1 MPPVDMPTELHIG
14 TRNAFR
20 QGQQYVYRWQPTLS
34 IFMCDQTTADG
45 LEGEIL
51 VIVIEDSATGQ
62 WYVAVE
68 GSLTTDAFVGRRA
81 AFRSQE
87 EFWSAGWHD
96 WQVNRNNDGGE
107 PDWDTR
113 DHSQLSAETRVPPA
127 TVTVA
132 VGLQQLALTG

>member
-14 TRNAFR
+14 TRSAFM

-34 IFMCDQTTADG
+34 IFMCEQTTADG
-45 LEGEIL
+45 LEGEVL

-107 PDWDTR
+107 PDWDI
-113 DHSQLSAETRVPPA
+113 HSPLRAETRVPSG
-127 TVTVA
+127 TVSVA
-132 VGLQQLALTG
+132 LYEGLQQLAFTD